1 MISPS
6 PTTYRNRLIVPIAV
20 VPPAISGKEPRLI
33 CPPFILPPG
42 DWVIVWNLV
51 TIDDSELTLA
61 TFPADHGID
70 LMLGQAQNF
79 NSSTRV
85 SETQWRASVSN
96 GAKADQS
103 KAFPL
108 FYIVSFHYPAG
119 GAGNAPALFTS
130 KNRHVIRHDPTI
142 VVSQDPVE
150 PP

>member
-1 MISPS
+1 MISPT

-20 VPPAISGKEPRLI
+20 VPPLIPGKEPQLI

-51 TIDDSELTLA
+51 TIDDSELPHA

-79 NSSTRV
+79 SSSTRI
-85 SETQWRASVSN
+85 SETQWVVSVSN

-108 FYIVSFHYPAG
+108 FYIVSFLYSAG
-119 GAGNAPALFTS
+119 GAGNSPVLYS
-130 KNRHVIRHDPTI
+130 SRNRHVIHHDPTI